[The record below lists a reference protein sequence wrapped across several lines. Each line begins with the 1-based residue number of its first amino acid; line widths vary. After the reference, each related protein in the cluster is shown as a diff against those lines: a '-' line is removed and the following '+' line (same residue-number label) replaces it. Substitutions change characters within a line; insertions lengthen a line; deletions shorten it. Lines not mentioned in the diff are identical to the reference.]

1 MLQLINALNDVYVT
15 KRIVVREDNSFENFS
30 KSIVKEVE
38 SYSTKKRRKL
48 LTITSGIL
56 TVLTTMTLSSQMA
69 RAENVVQVDYNSDL
83 IPSEIGEILTQL
95 INFAGKIGILI
106 AILLMIIAGCL
117 KMFGQSEKARKW
129 SVDIIKGFGQI
140 LLAPLIIMILVT
152 LTRLLLGNVDGLKPF
167 F

>member
-1 MLQLINALNDVYVT
+1 MINTETLSSGYVT
-15 KRIVVREDNSFENFS
+15 SRVAVRNNDSIENFI
-30 KSIVKEVE
+30 KSTAKEVE
-38 SYSTKKRRKL
+38 SYSIKKKKKL

-56 TVLTTMTLSSQMA
+56 TLLTTMTASSQIAM
-69 RAENVVQVDYNSDL
+69 AENVVQVDYNSDL
-83 IPSEIGEILTQL
+83 IPTEISEILTQL